1 MYNKGFQSES
11 VDSDLAHTGL
21 LCLRCLLHFTGSDS
35 PHRVASLRM
44 LAAQSTA
51 ASRSSASYPFAV
63 VARNLTLMLS
73 DVLQLRG
80 GAYSTSRAP
89 FWGVFDQAGERAF
102 AELFCWAF
110 KRLDTIWQ
118 DTGASRDEFGAIIGQ
133 VKGELE
139 NVLST
144 GPDSVGAFLERAT

>member
-1 MYNKGFQSES
+1 MCCSCEG
-11 VDSDLAHTGL
+11 GL
-21 LCLRCLLHFTGSDS
+21 T
-35 PHRVASLRM
+35 
-44 LAAQSTA
+44 AQA
-51 ASRSSASYPFAV
+51 EP
-63 VARNLTLMLS
+63 LS
-73 DVLQLRG
+73 
-80 GAYSTSRAP
+80 
-89 FWGVFDQAGERAF
+89 F

>member
-1 MYNKGFQSES
+1 
-11 VDSDLAHTGL
+11 
-21 LCLRCLLHFTGSDS
+21 
-35 PHRVASLRM
+35 M
-44 LAAQSTA
+44 LAAQTRTTA
-51 ASRSSASYPFAV
+51 AARSSSSSGSSSSSYPFAV

-80 GAYSTSRAP
+80 GAYGTTRAP

-110 KRLDTIWQ
+110 KRLDTVWQ

-144 GPDSVGAFLERAT
+144 GPDSVGAFLEQASYQ